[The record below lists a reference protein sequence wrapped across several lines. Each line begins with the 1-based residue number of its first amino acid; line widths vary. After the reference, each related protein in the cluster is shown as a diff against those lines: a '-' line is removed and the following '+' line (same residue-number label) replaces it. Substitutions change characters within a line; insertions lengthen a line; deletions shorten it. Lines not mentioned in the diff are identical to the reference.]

1 MSDKAKKIAEEA
13 IEPSEEENKQIM
25 LMGGAIAGLNLL
37 LMVFVSFY
45 WTNSDFHTFFTGK
58 PF

>member
-1 MSDKAKKIAEEA
+1 MSSNSKKISEA
-13 IEPSEEENKQIM
+13 GPDETEGGSKQIV